1 MWVQADSIR
10 EVAAVVT
17 AVRPRQRQDCAP
29 PNDSYLVRQMEAI
42 LWVLVGVMLAMLV
55 SRLRTSTR
63 FHDVMRGQVCR
74 RRT

>member
-1 MWVQADSIR
+1 
-10 EVAAVVT
+10 
-17 AVRPRQRQDCAP
+17 
-29 PNDSYLVRQMEAI
+29 MEAI

-55 SRLRTSTR
+55 SRIRTSTR